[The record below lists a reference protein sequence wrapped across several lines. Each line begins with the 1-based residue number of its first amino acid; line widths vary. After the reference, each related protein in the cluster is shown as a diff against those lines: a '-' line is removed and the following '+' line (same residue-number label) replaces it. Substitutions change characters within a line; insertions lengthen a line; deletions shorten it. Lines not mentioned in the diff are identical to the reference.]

1 MSWCK
6 SSLSWSQ
13 TVYFCYFVIYL
24 CIGGGGLPIELID
37 TIRNKYTFSLLVK
50 VRIIYDLVSQ
60 NDVSELSLKIEFI
73 SDQQ

>member
-1 MSWCK
+1 MYW
-6 SSLSWSQ
+6 
-13 TVYFCYFVIYL
+13 
-24 CIGGGGLPIELID
+24 GGGGLPIELID

-60 NDVSELSLKIEFI
+60 NDVSELSLKIEFK